1 MGILIDISI
10 IIIMLICVFV
20 GYRKGLI
27 KVAIRFLAFIVAIIL
42 TMILYRPIANSVIE
56 NTEIDE
62 NINEIIYSKIK
73 DIDFNN
79 ISEEEKNQNEIIKVA
94 ENYIEEGLQK
104 GTENT
109 AKYVSESLSR
119 TIVEAMIFIA
129 LLIAIRIAL
138 IVLNLLADIIGG
150 LPIIKQFNKSGG
162 IIYGIVE
169 GFIIVNC
176 IFAILYIINP
186 IYKDGEIKENIDQ
199 SNIGKIVYENNF
211 IINTIIK

>member
-79 ISEEEKNQNEIIKVA
+79 ISEEEKNQNEIIKIA